1 MSTFRGVV
9 EGPNICTILHGHG
22 LTDHQNFLTFEVRLL
37 GGFCTCVLLTSYK
50 LTIFEEFQGGI
61 TRSRAF
67 SAMYTAI
74 ISKAS
79 SLSVSVFMFA
89 STENAF

>member
-9 EGPNICTILHGHG
+9 EGPNIGTIFHGHE
-22 LTDHQNFLTFEVRLL
+22 LTDHQSFLTFEVRLL
-37 GGFCTCVLLTSYK
+37 GGFCTYVSLISYK
-50 LTIFEEFQGGI
+50 LTTFEKFQGGI

-67 SAMYTAI
+67 SVMYTAI

-79 SLSVSVFMFA
+79 SLFVSVFMFA
-89 STENAF
+89 STKNPF